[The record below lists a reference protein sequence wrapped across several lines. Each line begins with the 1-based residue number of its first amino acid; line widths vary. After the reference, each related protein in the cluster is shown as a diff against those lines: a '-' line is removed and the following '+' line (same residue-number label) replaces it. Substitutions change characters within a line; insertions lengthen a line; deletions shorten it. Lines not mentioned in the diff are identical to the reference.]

1 MPTPLN
7 LETFFSTAGVAF
19 DVRSPSEF
27 KHGHIPGT
35 INLPLMDDED
45 RRIIGTAYKQQGQ
58 EYAVELGFERIAPKL
73 LLLFKQG
80 KGLLT
85 KRGEL
90 MKILCWRGGMRS
102 GFVARLFESFGFKT
116 ATLQGGYKTFR
127 RWVLST
133 FDALDS
139 APQHTFHVLGGM
151 TGSGKT
157 MALQTLKDK
166 GEQVIDLEGLA
177 CHRGSSFGMLGQPP
191 QPSTEQFHNEIACLL
206 RSFDFS
212 RPIWIEDESR
222 LIGNCHLPEPLYRKI
237 LTSPLFLL
245 ERTIDERLDHL
256 MNDYGSAQEEQLIEA
271 TKRIAKR
278 LGHQRAQDIVVLIQ
292 RGSRREAARLIL
304 TYYDRAYHH
313 GLILRQQEQRQL
325 QIIPQGTGN

>member
-1 MPTPLN
+1 MPTPLSLDSFLSN
-7 LETFFSTAGVAF
+7 AGLAL

-35 INLPLMDDED
+35 ISLPLMDDED
-45 RRIIGTAYKQQGQ
+45 RHIIGTAYKQQGQ
-58 EYAVELGFERIAPKL
+58 EYAIELGFERIAPKL
-73 LLLFKQG
+73 LPLFKQG

-85 KRGEL
+85 KKGEL

-127 RWVLST
+127 RWVSST

-139 APQHTFHVLGGM
+139 APEPLFHVLGGM

-157 MALQTLKDK
+157 TALQALKDK

-222 LIGNCHLPEPLYRKI
+222 LIGSCHLPDTLYRKI
-237 LTSPLFLL
+237 LSSTLFLL
-245 ERTIDERLDHL
+245 ERTIDERLDNL
-256 MNDYGSAQEEQLIEA
+256 MNDYGSAPKEQLIEA

-278 LGHQRAQDIVVLIQ
+278 LGKQKADDVVLLIQ
-292 RGSRREAARLIL
+292 GGNRREAARLIL
-304 TYYDRAYHH
+304 TYYDQAYQH
-313 GLILRQQEQRQL
+313 GLTMHQQQQRR
-325 QIIPQGTGN
+325 PQTIFEM